1 VRLLND
7 NRSQRFEPNT
17 HQPSSFRSPAS
28 EATTGC
34 AAISLRLDSN
44 QMAGTNEKKSNAW
57 GERIRALKNVPPV
70 LHILWESGPAV
81 VTWGLVLRLIV
92 PLVAAATAFVAG
104 SIVTNVQR
112 AMSHQAKSP
121 YFWWLVAAEFALA
134 LTINILSRGIDFSNQ
149 LLADRYTYHVSV
161 QVMEKAATLD
171 LTTYENPV
179 FYDRLE
185 RARVQA
191 TDRLAMIQQMGLLLQ
206 QLLQT
211 IVWSAILVYR
221 SPWLILLLIAG
232 VVPSFLGETHFAFLG
247 YAKNFRQTPIKRQL
261 DYLRQVGGSKE
272 AAKELK
278 LFNLSSYLTDRFKR
292 LSRTIYDEDVAL
304 SRRKLL
310 WGGLLTLVTVCG
322 YYGAYVFAVFEA
334 VTGSYATIGVFTV
347 ITVAIQQAQTNFQQA
362 FSTAS
367 GMADQALFLT
377 DLIAFFEMKPTV
389 VSKPNGLPMPRP
401 IRQGFEFRNVSFA
414 YPGTERRVLKNFN
427 FVLKPGERIAL
438 IGENG
443 QGKTTVVKLITRL
456 YDPTEGEI
464 LLDGVDL
471 REYDL
476 NELHKEMGVIFQDFM
491 RYEMTAR
498 ENIAVGHVEVEHTE
512 ADIVVAAEKSL
523 AASVVAKL
531 GNGYDQMLGRRF
543 ETGVDLSGGEWQ
555 RIALARAY
563 LRDAQLLILD
573 EPTAALDAK
582 SELEVF
588 ERFAELTTS
597 KMALLISHRFSTVRM
612 ADRIVVLAGGQ
623 LVEEGDHAKLMA
635 LGGRYAE
642 MFEMQA
648 ASYR

>member
-1 VRLLND
+1 MT
-7 NRSQRFEPNT
+7 E
-17 HQPSSFRSPAS
+17 
-28 EATTGC
+28 
-34 AAISLRLDSN
+34 
-44 QMAGTNEKKSNAW
+44 TNKTQNAW
-57 GERIRALKNVPPV
+57 ADRLRALRNIPPV
-70 LHILWESGPAV
+70 LHILWESGPSV
-81 VTWGLVLRLIV
+81 VTWGLVLRVIV
-92 PLVAAATAFVAG
+92 PLVQLATGV
-104 SIVTNVQR
+104 
-112 AMSHQAKSP
+112 
-121 YFWWLVAAEFALA
+121 VAARIITGVALA
-134 LTINILSRGIDFSNQ
+134 LRHQPLYQHFWWVVGAEVLLALANGILGRTIDYGDQ

-161 QVMEKAATLD
+161 QVMEQAAQLD
-171 LTTYENPV
+171 LTTYENPE

-191 TDRLAMIQQMGLLLQ
+191 TDRLAMIQQMGRLF
-206 QLLQT
+206 QLLITTVQ
-211 IVWSAILVYR
+211 WSVVLIYR
-221 SPWLILLLIAG
+221 SPLLIFLLIAG
-232 VVPSFLGETHFAFLG
+232 VLPSFFGETHFAFLG
-247 YAKNFRQTPIKRQL
+247 YAKNFRQTPAKRQM

-278 LFNLSSYLTDRFKR
+278 LFNLSGYLTGRFKA
-292 LSRTIYDEDVAL
+292 LSKAIYDEDVAH
-304 SRRKLL
+304 SRKKLM
-310 WGGLLTLVTVCG
+310 WGGLLSLISTGG
-322 YYGAYVFAVFEA
+322 YYGAYVFAIYEA
-334 VTGSYATIGVFTV
+334 ITGHYPTIGVFSL
-347 ITVAIQQAQTNFQQA
+347 ITVAIQQASSNFQQA

-389 VSKPNGLPMPRP
+389 VSKPNGLKVPRP
-401 IRQGFEFRNVSFA
+401 IRHGFQFINVSFA
-414 YPGTERRVLKNFN
+414 YPGTERRVLKDFN
-427 FVLKPGERIAL
+427 FSLQPGERIAL

-456 YDPTEGEI
+456 YDPTEGQI

-471 REYDL
+471 REYSLDDL
-476 NELHKEMGVIFQDFM
+476 HQEMGVIFQDFM
-491 RYEMTAR
+491 RYEMTVR
-498 ENIAVGHVEVEHTE
+498 ENIAVGRVETEHSE
-512 ADIVVAAEKSL
+512 EDIVDAAEKSL

-531 GNGYDQMLGRRF
+531 AGGYNQMLGRRF

-588 ERFAELTTS
+588 ERFAELTLG

-612 ADRIVVLAGGQ
+612 ADRIVVLSGGQ
-623 LVEEGDHAKLMA
+623 LVEEGNHAQLLA
-635 LGGRYAE
+635 LGGLYAE